1 MRSSHTLGRDQQQGQ
16 KRLVSRAAADR
27 LGPVNSFP
35 ARVVQREGSLLL
47 SIGAMNAH
55 RWCCGGLSSKSSSW
69 CRRASSAGVTK
80 SHRHQNPDT
89 PAAQW
94 EKKNWNRVF
103 REPAVKR
110 ENKASGSAAGS
121 SGMCPTAAPQTA
133 MGSRVR
139 FWRSRKGLGKDAS
152 HCF

>member
-1 MRSSHTLGRDQQQGQ
+1 MRSSRTLGRDQQQGQ
-16 KRLVSRAAADR
+16 KRLVSRAAAGR

-94 EKKNWNRVF
+94 EKKNGTGYLGSPLSKEKIKRLGQLQAPVACARQQRLRPRW
-103 REPAVKR
+103 AV
-110 ENKASGSAAGS
+110 
-121 SGMCPTAAPQTA
+121 
-133 MGSRVR
+133 V
-139 FWRSRKGLGKDAS
+139 
-152 HCF
+152 